1 MLMRRI
7 LFTLLMMCLSLASLN
22 AVEQRRPIDS
32 KHPLWII
39 HIDVWYQ
46 SDPQKIIDLIPEDI
60 KPYVCFNLSMSCQ
73 YDTAR
78 AVYKMP
84 QDAVQTYKSW
94 GTVCQK
100 NKVWF
105 MCQPA
110 SGGMGHLQDSDLA
123 THEYFFKKYPNFLG
137 WNYCEQFW
145 GFDDPTSRASAK
157 QTTRIELF
165 AKLVEMSHNYGGFLT
180 ISFCGNI
187 WSHPLTPNGML
198 KRNNKLLSACKKYP
212 EACLWLYKY
221 TTTSCWYNTESVCL
235 SPFISG
241 LATNYGVRYDNCGW
255 NGAMDV
261 LLGENHGK
269 KYPISA
275 GLSTVMEQSCVNGG
289 AVWDGPELTTYA
301 CFREANSTTV
311 DGYTRRNWES
321 FPEFRCGWT
330 DMFRKFLD
338 GGMYI
343 PTREEVVG
351 RTKIAVIADMTS
363 GSDEDK
369 YCSWKELY
377 DGLYKQDQDP
387 ACKGTGYWHDNL
399 TFFKKTGRYAAIP
412 VCISMFDDLAK
423 AIPVQ
428 VKKSQHASVWSS
440 EDLKIKEFDK
450 QYEEVSTGDL
460 YVSRNRNQLIT
471 YTPYTYLNTKTSAK
485 GSISLKY
492 NTCSKLELTLG
503 RLCNAAVREYADHI
517 DFYMNNFRVDTTA
530 NVVQKIVI
538 VGATSEPTYEMKKR
552 SDATAEANATWDADN
567 KRYTL
572 EVAHCGPV
580 DVSVKCAGEAT
591 SRKTDYLPSEP
602 LSDDLPKQPEAYNGP
617 ITIEAEDMDYK
628 NISAC
633 ITNPYYSRVN
643 VKGHSGN
650 GFIETGKNTAGS
662 LRHKLTLDKAGDY
675 KIGVKYNSAKKAGQI
690 ELNING
696 TTKTAEI
703 QKCGTNQWLKT
714 WVEVSLK
721 EGENILYI
729 NNTQGLDMMLD
740 LVDYMPKD
748 TPVEKYTITMVKGTH
763 GTATPNVTEAAEGE
777 IVTFD
782 IKADEGY
789 SFAGWEYHPRQHPYF
804 KDNTMQ
810 MPNDNVILEP
820 IFKAGSA
827 ENPDTPENPED
838 DPAVPAGMHQMWA
851 LDFTDVVDG
860 ALPEGWKCLQNG
872 DEIHEYPNTFTGGAR
887 TFEGFTGFQGK
898 GLYWRTKYAQYGRQ
912 ADYLLTLEPG
922 NYYLQFNMAAWKANP
937 QFYAQILN
945 AADESVVV
953 KSETFD
959 AEPNANGEK
968 SADLSSTET
977 HGLKFKIEKA
987 GNYVISFDNAIEGDW
1002 HEFLLM
1008 ACKLYTDVE
1017 TGIKGITLDSADD
1030 SPAAI
1035 YGEDGR
1041 ERTSLRRGINIV
1053 RMKSGKVRKL
1063 FIQ

>member
-1 MLMRRI
+1 MKKLIFIFILSILTLM
-7 LFTLLMMCLSLASLN
+7 N
-22 AVEQRRPIDS
+22 AGAAEQRRPIDS
-32 KHPLWII
+32 RHPLWIV

-46 SDPQKIIDLIPEDI
+46 SDPQKIIDLIPDDI
-60 KPYVCFNLSMSCQ
+60 KPYVCMNLSMSCQ

-94 GTVCQK
+94 ATVCQK
-100 NKVWF
+100 NRVWF

-110 SGGMGHLQDSDLA
+110 SGGMGHLKDSDLA

-145 GFDDPTSRASAK
+145 GFDQADNRASAT
-157 QTTRIELF
+157 QTERIALF
-165 AKLVEMSHNYGGFLT
+165 AQLVEMSHKYGGFLT

-187 WSHPLTPNGML
+187 WSHSLTPNGML
-198 KRNNKLLSACKKYP
+198 KRNNALLKACKSYP

-261 LLGENHGK
+261 LLGEGHGL

-301 CFREANSTTV
+301 CFREANTTTV
-311 DGYTRRNWES
+311 DGYTHRNWES
-321 FPEFRCGWT
+321 FPEFRNGWT

-338 GGMYI
+338 GGLYI

-351 RTKIAVIADMTS
+351 RTKIAVIADMGS

-412 VCISMFDDLAK
+412 VCLGMFDNLAK
-423 AIPVQ
+423 SIPVQ
-428 VKKSQHASVWSS
+428 VKKSKRNEVWPSQDKKVS
-440 EDLKIKEFDK
+440 DFDA

-460 YVSRNRNQLIT
+460 YVSRHKNQLVT
-471 YTPYTYLNTKTSAK
+471 YTPYTYLNSKTSAK
-485 GSISLKY
+485 GSIRLMY

-503 RLCNAAVREYADHI
+503 RLCNAAVREYSDHI
-517 DFYMNNFRVDTTA
+517 DFYMNNFRVDTVA
-530 NVVQKIVI
+530 NVVDKIVI
-538 VGATSEPTYEMKKR
+538 TGATTEPSYTMDKR
-552 SDATAEANATWDADN
+552 SGATAEAKASWDAAN

-580 DVSVKCAGEAT
+580 DLSVKCAGAAT
-591 SRKTDYLPSEP
+591 NRKTDYLPASS
-602 LSDDLPKQPEAYNGP
+602 LSTDLPLQPAAYYGP

-628 NISAC
+628 NISGC
-633 ITNPYYSRVN
+633 ITNPYYSRPN

-675 KIGVKYNSAKKAGQI
+675 RIGVKYNSTKKAGQI
-690 ELNING
+690 ELKVNG
-696 TTKTAEI
+696 VAKTAEI
-703 QKCGTNQWLKT
+703 KKTGTNQWMKT
-714 WVEVSLK
+714 WVEVSLRQ
-721 EGENILYI
+721 GENTLYI
-729 NNTQGLDMMLD
+729 NNVQGLDMMLD

-748 TPVEKYTITMVKGTH
+748 TPVEKYSITVQAGSH
-763 GTATPNVTEAAEGE
+763 GIAIPEVTEAAEGD
-777 IVTFD
+777 IVTFY
-782 IKADEGY
+782 IKPDEGY

-810 MPNDNVILEP
+810 MPNDNVILTP
-820 IFKAGSA
+820 LFKEGT
-827 ENPDTPENPED
+827 DTPGGGGDEPGGDPGLPE
-838 DPAVPAGMHQMWA
+838 GMHQMRA
-851 LDFTDVVDG
+851 LDFTGVAAG

-872 DEIHEYPNTFTGGAR
+872 NEIHEYPNTFGSGSR
-887 TFEGFTGFQGK
+887 TFEGFSGFQGK
-898 GLYWRTKYAQYGRQ
+898 GLYWRTKYAQYGRL

-922 NYYLQFNMAAWKANP
+922 NYYLQFAMAAWKASP

-945 AADESVVV
+945 AADESVVA

-959 AEPNANGEK
+959 AEPNADGNM

-977 HGLKFKIEKA
+977 HGLKFKIEKK

-1002 HEFLLM
+1002 HEFLLLD
-1008 ACKLYTDVE
+1008 CRLHTDVD
-1017 TGIKGITLDSADD
+1017 TGIHGITLDTPDD
-1030 SPAAI
+1030 SPSAI
-1035 YGEDGR
+1035 YNENGIEQK
-1041 ERTSLRRGINIV
+1041 SLRRGINIV
-1053 RMKSGKVRKL
+1053 KMKSGKTRKL